1 MHLLADDQLRDSLDT
16 QMVTNEEIDQA
27 GLAIVNA
34 EKAWGF
40 SKGILDA
47 LARCQRVLLSP
58 WRATLPPE
66 SFALICRIVCV
77 LQDKSVGH

>member
-1 MHLLADDQLRDSLDT
+1 MQR
-16 QMVTNEEIDQA
+16 VTNEEIDQA
-27 GLAIVNA
+27 GQAIVNA

-40 SKGILDA
+40 SKGTLGA

-58 WRATLPPE
+58 RRATLPPE

-77 LQDKSVGH
+77 LQDKSIRH

>member
-1 MHLLADDQLRDSLDT
+1 MHLLADDQLRGSLDT

-27 GLAIVNA
+27 GLAI

-40 SKGILDA
+40 SKGTLDA

-58 WRATLPPE
+58 WRGRCRLPHASPVRNNIDTE
-66 SFALICRIVCV
+66 LFLDGDAE
-77 LQDKSVGH
+77 